1 MIPLKDIQTAAMLIG
16 VVALIAVAALGL
28 EWLTA
33 GWLPGWL
40 TILLFIASPLL
51 AEIAFSIFG
60 KSSQVIGFLIFPTV
74 GFGVPALMLYGVL
87 KVVAWPWSA

>member
-16 VVALIAVAALGL
+16 VVALISIAALGL

-40 TILLFIASPLL
+40 TILLLIASPLL
-51 AEIAFSIFG
+51 AEIVLSIFG
-60 KSSQVIGFLIFPTV
+60 KSSQVIGFFLFPSV
-74 GFGVPALMLYGVL
+74 GFGVPALLLYGVL
-87 KVVAWPWSA
+87 KVVSWPWSA